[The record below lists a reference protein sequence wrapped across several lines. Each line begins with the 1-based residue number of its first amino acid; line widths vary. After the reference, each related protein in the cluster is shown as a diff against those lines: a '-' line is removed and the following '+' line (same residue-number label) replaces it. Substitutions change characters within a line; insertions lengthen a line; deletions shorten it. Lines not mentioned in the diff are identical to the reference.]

1 MRYIAVP
8 EPREADGP
16 GWNQFDTVTY
26 PERAKGVIMTTETVS
41 RRRQQTLDRL
51 VAAATDVF
59 AERGVEAASVE
70 EICERAGFTRGA
82 FYSNFESKEE
92 LCLAI
97 VRQHSA
103 ALLESTRQALA
114 AIPPAT
120 VDEGS
125 LDEIVAKVLAL
136 VEAEVG
142 TEHNWVVVR
151 DELRLYAYRNRSFWP
166 ALQAATDEVST
177 LFRDTIQEAFDR
189 QQAQLLI
196 PVEQFIVTLDAYRER
211 LRLEEILGPG
221 REGSSGWRAGAE
233 KLVRA
238 LVVLP
243 GRSEQGRSD

>member
-1 MRYIAVP
+1 
-8 EPREADGP
+8 
-16 GWNQFDTVTY
+16 
-26 PERAKGVIMTTETVS
+26 MTAETVS

-51 VAAATDVF
+51 VAAAIDVF

-82 FYSNFESKEE
+82 FYSNFDSKEE

-97 VRQHSA
+97 VRQQSA
-103 ALLESTRQALA
+103 LMLASTREALA

-120 VDEGS
+120 VDDGS

-136 VEAEVG
+136 VDAG
-142 TEHNWVVVR
+142 IGPEHNWVVVR

-166 ALQAATDEVST
+166 ALRAATDEISE
-177 LFRDTIQEAFDR
+177 LFREAIQDAFDR

-196 PVEQFIVTLDAYRER
+196 PMEQFIVTVDAYRER
-211 LRLEEILGPG
+211 LRLEEILGT
-221 REGSSGWRAGAE
+221 SRAGRSNWRLGME
-233 KLVRA
+233 KLIRA

-243 GRSEQGRSD
+243 GRAAESGTD

>member
-1 MRYIAVP
+1 
-8 EPREADGP
+8 
-16 GWNQFDTVTY
+16 
-26 PERAKGVIMTTETVS
+26 MTTETVS

-51 VAAATDVF
+51 VAAATDVV
-59 AERGVEAASVE
+59 AERGVEASSVE

-82 FYSNFESKEE
+82 FYSNFASKEE

-103 ALLESTRQALA
+103 ALLESTRQALT

-120 VDEGS
+120 VDEDS
-125 LDEIVAKVLAL
+125 LDQIVAKVLAL
-136 VEAEVG
+136 VEAGVG

-166 ALQAATDEVST
+166 ALQSATHEVAE

-189 QQAQLLI
+189 QHAQLLI

-211 LRLEEILGPG
+211 LRLEEILGPAQPG
-221 REGSSGWRAGAE
+221 DADWRVGAE
-233 KLVRA
+233 RLVRA
-238 LVVLP
+238 LIVLP
-243 GRSEQGRSD
+243 GRSAQSVTD